1 MLTILKLNYGD
12 FNTNTHKVYD
22 KERVYD
28 KTEQAWGQFVTQ
40 KV

>member
-1 MLTILKLNYGD
+1 MVILTR
-12 FNTNTHKVYD
+12 THKVYD

-28 KTEQAWGQFVTQ
+28 KTEQGWGQFVTQ